1 MGKIGHVHVN
11 WEGFMRLDYKFHHIK
26 IDSPVSMEQSDQ
38 GFYYLESIKQ
48 FDEGLCL
55 LNTIA
60 LRKAYPQ

>member
-38 GFYYLESIKQ
+38 GFYYLESIKPFVKSLMANQ
-48 FDEGLCL
+48 
-55 LNTIA
+55 A
-60 LRKAYPQ
+60 LGSMFI